1 MLQRC
6 VGTDG
11 IWSLGDDFVLSFT
24 CAACQLGCG
33 SLEVQDL
40 PGGTKRRNTMT
51 SERQSQ
57 FGDLRQ
63 CYGDFMCRRTT
74 ESRR

>member
-24 CAACQLGCG
+24 CTACQLGCG

-57 FGDLRQ
+57 FGD
-63 CYGDFMCRRTT
+63 
-74 ESRR
+74 SR